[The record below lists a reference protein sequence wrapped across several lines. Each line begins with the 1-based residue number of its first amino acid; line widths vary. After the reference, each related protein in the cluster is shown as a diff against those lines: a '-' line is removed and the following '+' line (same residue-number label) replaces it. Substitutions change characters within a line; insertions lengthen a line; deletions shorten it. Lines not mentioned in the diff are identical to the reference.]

1 MFRIDNWDTALY
13 KLRSTLAEKP
23 EIRERAIKLPK
34 LYSNMR
40 GLMVVDVVAS
50 RQRRYENY
58 VVAKLL
64 PQYTNQA
71 KDLSLLTL
79 ANNVPS
85 WLPLKEREAQTMSE
99 VATKIL
105 DFGRAHKISDEN
117 EMSYEWAHD
126 VDAVVDMREVF
137 GIGPAL
143 LEYLRMLC
151 GADSLKV
158 DVRVIDG
165 LGELG
170 LPIHHL
176 TADGIL
182 ALAIQLSREIPCTLI
197 ELDQSL
203 WHVLGNKS

>member
-105 DFGRAHKISDEN
+105 DLVEPTRFRMKMKCLTS
-117 EMSYEWAHD
+117 
-126 VDAVVDMREVF
+126 
-137 GIGPAL
+137 GP
-143 LEYLRMLC
+143 MMWM
-151 GADSLKV
+151 
-158 DVRVIDG
+158 
-165 LGELG
+165 
-170 LPIHHL
+170 P
-176 TADGIL
+176 
-182 ALAIQLSREIPCTLI
+182 
-197 ELDQSL
+197 
-203 WHVLGNKS
+203 W